1 MTALQTGYQF
11 TGAIPYYVVGTLVV
25 SSIILELG
33 PVLTGLIL
41 AGRIGARYA
50 AELGTMR
57 VTEQIDALESLG
69 RSPASHLVIPRVLA
83 GLIMIPALTVL
94 ANLSGV
100 LSGWISVKAV
110 LPVTDA
116 DFIYGAQYYWRPW
129 DAYYSIIKAFFFAGS
144 ITVIACYMGFN
155 TQQGAEGVG
164 RSTTTAVVTSSVLIL
179 VLDTVLTGCCSTN
192 DRAPRPAQG
201 IRETG
206 GPGPGRLRS
215 ARGRDRRVDGP
226 FRHRQERLLKHIIGL
241 IKPDSGTVMWMAR
254 TEHAQ
259 AEGASEMRSHIGYVF
274 QNGAL
279 FDSMTCS
286 RTFAWEV
293 TDEANTPISI
303 LPGADHRVP
312 PLVNLS
318 PRRREVP
325 GAALRRD
332 AETGGIARAIA
343 GRRST
348 CCTTSPPP
356 ASTRST
362 RTSSTAWCN
371 ASITSW
377 GSPASW

>member
-1 MTALQTGYQF
+1 MNALAAIGRWVLDGFSHVGRLSYFVVEGLRGLPEVRIWWPRMMVEAWNIGAGSLFIVMLISAFAGAVTALQTGYQF
-11 TGAIPYYVVGTLVV
+11 TGSIPYYVVGTLVT

-33 PVLTGLIL
+33 PVLTALIL

-100 LSGWISVKAV
+100 VSGWLSVKAV

-179 VLDTVLTGCCSTN
+179 VLDTVLT
-192 DRAPRPAQG
+192 
-201 IRETG
+201 
-206 GPGPGRLRS
+206 
-215 ARGRDRRVDGP
+215 
-226 FRHRQERLLKHIIGL
+226 RLLL
-241 IKPDSGTVMWMAR
+241 N
-254 TEHAQ
+254 Q
-259 AEGASEMRSHIGYVF
+259 
-274 QNGAL
+274 
-279 FDSMTCS
+279 
-286 RTFAWEV
+286 
-293 TDEANTPISI
+293 
-303 LPGADHRVP
+303 
-312 PLVNLS
+312 
-318 PRRREVP
+318 
-325 GAALRRD
+325 
-332 AETGGIARAIA
+332 
-343 GRRST
+343 
-348 CCTTSPPP
+348 
-356 ASTRST
+356 
-362 RTSSTAWCN
+362 
-371 ASITSW
+371 
-377 GSPASW
+377 